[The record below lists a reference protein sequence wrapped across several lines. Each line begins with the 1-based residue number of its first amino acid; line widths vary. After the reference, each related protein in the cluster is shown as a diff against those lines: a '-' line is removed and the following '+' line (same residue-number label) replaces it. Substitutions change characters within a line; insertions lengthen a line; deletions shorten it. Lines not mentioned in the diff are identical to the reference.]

1 MFVCAWAKAQVR
13 EGEGVEAPGAPA
25 QVSETQGQASAE
37 QAGSK
42 KQPISVHFNV
52 RVDWENHLTDLGDSV
67 ACKSAFSGKYINF
80 MLNGNISDNFSYHF
94 RYRFNRF
101 TKETAFGDFF
111 GAFFDAVDW
120 AYLDYDID
128 PNWRV
133 SAGKQMVYIGG
144 FEYDYAPIDVYFWSG
159 ANENITCYEMGVS
172 GQYTTND
179 GRNTFVAQITN
190 SPFSSRSSRFENMYA
205 YNLAWYG
212 NYGVYRS
219 IWSVNM
225 MNYAKGKFVNYIA
238 LGNRFNV
245 GSVLA
250 VELDY
255 VNRYYLGQGSF
266 FGDFSLIGNVIINI
280 KNRANI
286 FVKGGFDYNNTE
298 NADVLVGPFAVATD
312 NSDIG
317 RESGYIGAGAEF
329 FPLKNS
335 KDIRLHAYWTTNN
348 RTDNFKS
355 HTVAL
360 GFTWLLR
367 AFDRLR

>member
-1 MFVCAWAKAQVR
+1 MLFGAWAEAQVR
-13 EGEGVEAPGAPA
+13 EGEGVEASGTPEQLAVE
-25 QVSETQGQASAE
+25 QVA
-37 QAGSK
+37 SK

-67 ACKSAFSGKYINF
+67 GYESAFSGKYINF
-80 MLNGNISDNFSYHF
+80 MLNGNISDKFSYHF
-94 RYRFNRF
+94 RYRFNKI
-101 TKETAFGDFF
+101 TSFGEFF
-111 GAFFDAVDW
+111 NAVDW
-120 AYLDYDID
+120 AYLDYDIN

-190 SPFSSRSSRFENMYA
+190 SPFSSRSIRFENMYA

-238 LGNRFNV
+238 LGNRFNI

-266 FGDFSLIGNVIINI
+266 FGDFSLIGNLIINI

-286 FVKGGFDYNNTE
+286 FVKGGFDYNDTGND
-298 NADVLVGPFAVATD
+298 DVLVGVPVFWPAEGIVP
-312 NSDIG
+312 SK
-317 RESGYIGAGAEF
+317 SGYIGAGAEF

-348 RTDNFKS
+348 RADNFKS
-355 HTVAL
+355 HTVAV

-367 AFDRLR
+367 AFQRN

>member
-1 MFVCAWAKAQVR
+1 MLFGAWAEAQVR
-13 EGEGVEAPGAPA
+13 EGEGVEASGTPEQLAVE
-25 QVSETQGQASAE
+25 QVA
-37 QAGSK
+37 SK

-67 ACKSAFSGKYINF
+67 GYESAFSGKYINF
-80 MLNGNISDNFSYHF
+80 MLNGNISDKFSYHF
-94 RYRFNRF
+94 RYRFNKI
-101 TKETAFGDFF
+101 TSFGEFF
-111 GAFFDAVDW
+111 NAVDW
-120 AYLDYDID
+120 AYLDYDIN

-159 ANENITCYEMGVS
+159 ANENIPCYALGVS

-190 SPFSSRSSRFENMYA
+190 SPFSTPSFSNGSPKPIPTFNLYA

-238 LGNRFNV
+238 LGNRFNI

-266 FGDFSLIGNVIINI
+266 FGDFSLIGNLIINI

-286 FVKGGFDYNNTE
+286 FVKGGFDYNDTGND
-298 NADVLVGPFAVATD
+298 DVLVGPGAWPYAWPYGGSIVAPK
-312 NSDIG
+312 
-317 RESGYIGAGAEF
+317 SGYIGAGAEF

-348 RTDNFKS
+348 RADNFKS
-355 HTVAL
+355 HTVAV

-367 AFDRLR
+367 AFQRN

>member
-1 MFVCAWAKAQVR
+1 MKRSLQFWITAGVVLAFCAGASAQVR
-13 EGEGVEAPGAPA
+13 EGEGA
-25 QVSETQGQASAE
+25 ETQATE
-37 QAGSK
+37 K

-52 RVDWENHLTDLGDSV
+52 RVDWENHLTDMGDSV

-80 MLNGNISDNFSYHF
+80 MLNGNISDKFSYHF
-94 RYRFNRF
+94 RYRFNRVTSF
-101 TKETAFGDFF
+101 SD
-111 GAFFDAVDW
+111 FFDAVDW
-120 AYLDYDID
+120 AYLDYDIS

-205 YNLAWYG
+205 YNLAWYS
-212 NYGVYRS
+212 NYGIYRS

-238 LGNRFNV
+238 LGNRFNI

-266 FGDFSLIGNVIINI
+266 FGDFSLIGNLIFNI
-280 KNRANI
+280 KDRANI
-286 FVKGGFDYNNTE
+286 FVKGGFDYNDSGN
-298 NADVLVGPFAVATD
+298 DDILVGPAALAAGFG
-312 NSDIG
+312 IG

-329 FPLKNS
+329 FPLKKS
-335 KDIRLHAYWTTNN
+335 KDIRLHAYWSTNN
-348 RTDNFKS
+348 RADNFKS
-355 HTVAL
+355 HTVAV

-367 AFDRLR
+367 AFERLR

>member
-1 MFVCAWAKAQVR
+1 MFFCAWAKAQVR

-94 RYRFNRF
+94 RYRFNKV
-101 TKETAFGDFF
+101 TSFGDFF
-111 GAFFDAVDW
+111 NAVDW

-159 ANENITCYEMGVS
+159 ANENIPCYALGVS

-190 SPFSSRSSRFENMYA
+190 SPFSEIEYSNNRPRFDMYA

-238 LGNRFNV
+238 LGNRFNICPF
-245 GSVLA
+245 LA
-250 VELDY
+250 MELDY

-266 FGDFSLIGNVIINI
+266 FGDFSVIGNLIFNI
-280 KNRANI
+280 KDRANI
-286 FVKGGFDYNNTE
+286 FVKGGFDYNDSGN
-298 NADVLVGPFAVATD
+298 DDIMVGPAALAAGFG
-312 NSDIG
+312 IG

-329 FPLKNS
+329 FPLKKS

-355 HTVAL
+355 HTVAV

>member
-1 MFVCAWAKAQVR
+1 MLFGAWAEAQVR
-13 EGEGVEAPGAPA
+13 EGEGVEASGTPEQLAVE
-25 QVSETQGQASAE
+25 QVA
-37 QAGSK
+37 SK

-67 ACKSAFSGKYINF
+67 GYESAFSGKYINF
-80 MLNGNISDNFSYHF
+80 MLNGNISDKFSYHF
-94 RYRFNRF
+94 RYRFNKI
-101 TKETAFGDFF
+101 TSFGEFF
-111 GAFFDAVDW
+111 NAVDW
-120 AYLDYDID
+120 AYLDYDIN

-144 FEYDYAPIDVYFWSG
+144 FDYDYAPIDVYFWSG
-159 ANENITCYEMGVS
+159 ANENIPCYALGVS

-190 SPFSSRSSRFENMYA
+190 SPFSTPSFSNGSPKPIPTFNLYA

-238 LGNRFNV
+238 LGNRFNI

-266 FGDFSLIGNVIINI
+266 FGDFSLIGNLIINI

-286 FVKGGFDYNNTE
+286 FVKGGFDYNDTGND
-298 NADVLVGPFAVATD
+298 DVLVGPGAWPYAWPYGGSIVAPK
-312 NSDIG
+312 
-317 RESGYIGAGAEF
+317 SGYIGAGAEF

-348 RTDNFKS
+348 RADNFKS
-355 HTVAL
+355 HTVAV

-367 AFDRLR
+367 AFQRN